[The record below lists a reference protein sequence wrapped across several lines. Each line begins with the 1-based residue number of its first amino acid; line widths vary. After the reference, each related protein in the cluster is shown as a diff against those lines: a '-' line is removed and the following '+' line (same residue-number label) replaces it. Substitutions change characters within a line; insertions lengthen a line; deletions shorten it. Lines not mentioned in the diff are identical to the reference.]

1 MNHIKKNARVALLG
15 ENYFPPMNNSHISN
29 ARGVG
34 LERVMRAILLHQ
46 PAVIYICPT
55 KGVNINLLPLIM
67 LNEIPFRLVF
77 PSKSFFSTLNEDEKC
92 ILDLA
97 CNHAD
102 KVIILSE
109 HKCDPLRWSQD
120 WFTASKKVVENSDWV
135 LIASNT
141 EDITESFSSLL
152 SKFEGDPTPVLA
164 VDFGLEAQ
172 YQ

>member
-34 LERVMRAILLHQ
+34 LQRIMGAILQHQ
-46 PAVIYICPT
+46 PSVIYICPT

-92 ILDLA
+92 ILDMA
-97 CNHAD
+97 CSNAD

-109 HKCDPLRWSQD
+109 HKSDPLSWSQD

-141 EDITESFSSLL
+141 EEVTESFSSLL
-152 SKFEGDPTPVLA
+152 AKFKGNAKPILA

>member
-1 MNHIKKNARVALLG
+1 MD
-15 ENYFPPMNNSHISN
+15 
-29 ARGVG
+29 
-34 LERVMRAILLHQ
+34 AILKNR
-46 PAVIYICPT
+46 PSVMYICPT

-77 PSKSFFSTLNEDEKC
+77 PSKQFFTTLTEDEKC

-97 CNHAD
+97 CSHAD
-102 KVIILSE
+102 KVIILSQ
-109 HKCDPLRWSQD
+109 HKSDPLTWSQD
-120 WFTASKKVVENSDWV
+120 WLTASKKVVENSDWV

-141 EDITESFSSLL
+141 GDITESFSSLL
-152 SKFEGDPTPVLA
+152 SKFDGNPKPVLA